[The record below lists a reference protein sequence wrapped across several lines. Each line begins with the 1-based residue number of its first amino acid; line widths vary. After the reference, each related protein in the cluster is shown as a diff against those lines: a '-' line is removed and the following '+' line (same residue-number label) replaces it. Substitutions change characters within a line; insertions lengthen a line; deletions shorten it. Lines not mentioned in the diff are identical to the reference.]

1 MKIVFKLNKQLLINY
16 FHVIVA
22 INVEVQTPITSTPAV
37 DPSRRLNIVNVE
49 DNVDYFPEVVVNNV
63 TNPPDVATLT
73 SPTTGTFRI

>member
-22 INVEVQTPITSTPAV
+22 MNVEVQ
-37 DPSRRLNIVNVE
+37 RLNIVNVE

-73 SPTTGTFRI
+73 SPTSGTFRI